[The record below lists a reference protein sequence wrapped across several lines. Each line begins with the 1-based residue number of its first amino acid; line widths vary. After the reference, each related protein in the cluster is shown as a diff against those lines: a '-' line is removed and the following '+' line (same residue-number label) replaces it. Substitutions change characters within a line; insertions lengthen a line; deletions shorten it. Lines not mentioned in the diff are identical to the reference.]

1 MSHEMADVLAA
12 YMAVSERLPRAT
24 RAGECRPADT
34 LGEIAEHFDAIF
46 LDAYGVLNVGQQAVP
61 GVPEQIAA
69 LQAAGKKTLVVSNA
83 AGFAHTAIETRMA
96 KLGYRF
102 SSDDIITSRKAL
114 LRALHAQ
121 SPRHWGVVAG
131 PNYGS
136 NEFGALSLT
145 RLADD
150 VQAYD
155 AVEGFLFVG
164 AGDWSEARQANLV
177 ASLRNLP
184 RPIWVANPDLMAPQP
199 VGVSIEAGYYGHDI
213 AARTGVVP
221 AFYGKPFP
229 DIYTLALEQ
238 LGSGFDPQRVLMVGD
253 TLHTDILGGLVAGI
267 KTALVVDSGVM
278 AGRDVNSAIAQA
290 GIAPD
295 WIVSRI

>member
-1 MSHEMADVLAA
+1 MSHEIADVLTA

-34 LGEIAEHFDAIF
+34 LGEIAAHFDAIF

-61 GVPEQIAA
+61 GVPERIAA

-83 AGFAHTAIETRMA
+83 AGFAHTAIEARMA

-114 LRALHAQ
+114 LRALQAQ
-121 SPRHWGVVAG
+121 PPRHWGVVAG

-136 NEFGALSLT
+136 DEFGALSLT
-145 RLADD
+145 RLADV

-155 AVEGFLFVG
+155 AAEGFLLVG
-164 AGDWSEARQANLV
+164 AGDWNEARQANLV
-177 ASLRNLP
+177 ASLRNQP

-199 VGVSIEAGYYGHDI
+199 IGVSIEPGYYGHDI

-238 LGSGFDPQRVLMVGD
+238 LGPGFDPQRVLMVGD
-253 TLHTDILGGLVAGI
+253 TLHTDILGGLVAGVQ
-267 KTALVVDSGVM
+267 TALVVDSGVM

-295 WIVSRI
+295 WIVSRV